1 MNADFDREI
10 DSLLR
15 RSPRTARHGE
25 KLFGDSPEPA
35 AFDRDETGSRNA
47 AGTKMHLDVDELS
60 AYAENALPAETRAR
74 YVAHLA
80 DCQQCRRIV
89 TGIAL
94 ASDVAGALEKSASS
108 TPASTAVQ
116 TNTDTMGWLAWL
128 ASLFAPRGLRYALP
142 VLALLVTGA
151 IIFTVMQTRPRQESE
166 AVIDVAAVKE
176 VDRVG
181 VTGNQTNTAPT
192 DASTPTSANPAQQAE
207 SANPTASGGASKD
220 VASKKNE
227 SNAPSSVPNDMTANA
242 PAPTG
247 GPPDASSRVADA
259 LTATPSMA
267 PTTTAESTARAEQ
280 TPVADEDELTRT
292 RQADETRRAPS
303 PQSNELADSASTS
316 KNEPRENKTTSQ
328 PGAGGSKAQE
338 LPTSRR
344 ASPGTR
350 AGDPGEQVAVTDNSL
365 NKKDSGRAVARP
377 PAPKRESDAASNAK
391 SRRSASPSVA
401 ADSRAVESSVET
413 RDVSGRRFRR
423 QGSAWV
429 DTAYTSATAT
439 TNITR
444 GSEQYR
450 ALVADE
456 PELQRIVSQLSGEVI
471 VLWKGRAYRFR

>member
-25 KLFGDSPEPA
+25 KPFGDSPEPA
-35 AFDRDETGSRNA
+35 AFVRDETGSRNA

-80 DCQQCRRIV
+80 DCQQCRRLV
-89 TGIAL
+89 TSIAL

-207 SANPTASGGASKD
+207 SANPTASGGASKE

-259 LTATPSMA
+259 MTAAPSMA
-267 PTTTAESTARAEQ
+267 PMTTAESTARAEQ
-280 TPVADEDELTRT
+280 KPVADEDEVA
-292 RQADETRRAPS
+292 RQAPS
-303 PQSNELADSASTS
+303 PQSNELADSAPTS
-316 KNEPRENKTTSQ
+316 KDEARENKTTSQ
-328 PGAGGSKAQE
+328 AGAGASKAQE
-338 LPTSRR
+338 SPTSRR
-344 ASPGTR
+344 ASPGAR
-350 AGDPGEQVAVTDNSL
+350 VSELNEQVAKTDSQ
-365 NKKDSGRAVARP
+365 NKKDSGRTAARP
-377 PAPKRESDAASNAK
+377 PVPKRVSDAASDGR
-391 SRRSASPSVA
+391 SRRSVPPSA
-401 ADSRAVESSVET
+401 ATNGGAVDSSVET

-429 DTAYTSATAT
+429 DTGYTSATAT
-439 TNITR
+439 TNIKR

-456 PELQRIVSQLSGEVI
+456 PELQRIVGQLGGEVI